1 MRNHAAFTAVMVA
14 LLLPA
19 FALAADAPTY
29 GFECDTMAG
38 HFSSWTRSVTT
49 KEITVKG
56 SIAVNEIRP
65 DKKWVATASV
75 LLRGDAR
82 HRDSYGI
89 RLYVPSKEPDIVVV
103 ELLKI
108 GGNSPIGAASIPRT
122 KKALPFTLAL
132 TPTGTLKATLGDGAA
147 SVELGAFTPGKI
159 VLGCST
165 GDFSFADV
173 GIAEVPAG
181 S

>member
-1 MRNHAAFTAVMVA
+1 MRNHAAFTTIMAA

-19 FALAADAPTY
+19 FTLAADAPTY

-49 KEITVKG
+49 KEITIKG
-56 SIAVNEIRP
+56 LIAINEIRP
-65 DKKWVATASV
+65 DKKWGATASV
-75 LLRGDAR
+75 LLRGDAKNR
-82 HRDSYGI
+82 ASYGI

-108 GGNSPIGAASIPRT
+108 GGNNPIGAASIPRT
-122 KKALPFTLAL
+122 KKTLPFTLAL
-132 TPTGTLKATLGDGAA
+132 TPTGTLKATVGDGAA

-159 VLGCST
+159 VLGCSA
-165 GDFSFADV
+165 GDFSFAEI
-173 GIAEVPAG
+173 GISETPAG